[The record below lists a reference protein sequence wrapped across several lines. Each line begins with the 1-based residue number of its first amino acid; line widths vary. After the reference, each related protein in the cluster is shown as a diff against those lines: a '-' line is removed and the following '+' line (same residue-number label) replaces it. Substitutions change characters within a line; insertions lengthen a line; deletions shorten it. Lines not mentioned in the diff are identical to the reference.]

1 MRAMFWKD
9 CQMFKQPH
17 QCPGG
22 WELVS
27 LFPSRDDGIIIRATS
42 GGTPSTTKDEYW
54 DGEFPWLTPKEV
66 TKLRDNIYVSETERT
81 ITEEGLQNSAASLL
95 EPGTVMLTKRAPV
108 GAVAINAIPMA
119 TNQGF
124 LNFTCGNRLRPLFLA
139 FWLRLNVGFLQ
150 QMANGSTY
158 LELYQNDLRDVLMAL
173 PPIETQD
180 AILHA
185 AKSLQFLCL
194 VAEAEQQLS
203 DNVEH
208 LRDLQDRTTRL
219 RQRKDYL
226 LRKLFLGE
234 ITPSEIRKQIA

>member
-1 MRAMFWKD
+1 
-9 CQMFKQPH
+9 MFKQPH
-17 QCPGG
+17 QCPAG

-27 LFPSRDDGIIIRATS
+27 LFPNKDGGVVIRATS
-42 GGTPSTTKDEYW
+42 GGTPSTAKDDLW
-54 DGEFPWLTPKEV
+54 DGEIPWLTPKEV
-66 TKLRDNIYVSETERT
+66 TKLRDNLYVSETERM
-81 ITEEGLQNSAASLL
+81 ITEKGLQNSAACIL

-124 LNFTCGNRLRPLFLA
+124 LNFTCGPNLRPLFLA
-139 FWLRLNVGFLQ
+139 FWLRLNVGYLQ

-158 LELYQNDLRDVLMAL
+158 LELYQNDLRDVQVAL
-173 PPIETQD
+173 PPIKIQD

-203 DNVEH
+203 DNVER
-208 LRDLQDRTTRL
+208 LRDLQDRNARL

-234 ITPSEIRKQIA
+234 ITPSQIEKQTA

>member
-1 MRAMFWKD
+1 MSKH
-9 CQMFKQPH
+9 PH
-17 QCPGG
+17 QCPDG

-27 LFPSRDDGIIIRATS
+27 LFPSKTTGVVLRVTS
-42 GGTPSTTKDEYW
+42 GGTPSTAKDELW
-54 DGEFPWLTPKEV
+54 DGGIPWLTPKEV
-66 TKLRDNIYVSETERT
+66 TKLRDNLYVSETERT
-81 ITEEGLQNSAASLL
+81 ISEEGLKNSAAAFL

-108 GAVAINAIPMA
+108 GAVAINAVPMA

-124 LNFTCGNRLRPLFLA
+124 LNFTCGQKLRPLFLA
-139 FWLRLNVGFLQ
+139 FWLRLNVDYLQ

-158 LELYQNDLRDVLMAL
+158 LELYQNDLHDVLVSL
-173 PPIETQD
+173 PPVEIQD
-180 AILHA
+180 GILHA

-203 DNVEH
+203 GSVEL
-208 LRDLQDRTTRL
+208 LRDLKDRTARL

-234 ITPSEIRKQIA
+234 IAPSDIRKQIA